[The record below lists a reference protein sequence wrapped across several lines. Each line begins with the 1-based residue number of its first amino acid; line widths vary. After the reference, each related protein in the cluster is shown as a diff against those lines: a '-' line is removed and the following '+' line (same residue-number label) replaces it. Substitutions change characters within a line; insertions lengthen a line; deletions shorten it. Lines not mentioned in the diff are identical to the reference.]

1 MKEKRERQTNE
12 RTGQDNNNIHEL
24 SFGTVGI
31 LRFGFLNKM
40 CVFIQAKVFSQL
52 APRLIICI
60 SKKTALNSGCSKTDK
75 SALHMHQHILYFN
88 ISTL

>member
-1 MKEKRERQTNE
+1 MKEKRERQTTE

-40 CVFIQAKVFSQL
+40 CVFIQAKVFFTTG
-52 APRLIICI
+52 P
-60 SKKTALNSGCSKTDK
+60 
-75 SALHMHQHILYFN
+75 
-88 ISTL
+88 

>member
-1 MKEKRERQTNE
+1 MKEKRERQTTE

-40 CVFIQAKVFSQL
+40 CVFIQAKVFF
-52 APRLIICI
+52 
-60 SKKTALNSGCSKTDK
+60 TTG
-75 SALHMHQHILYFN
+75 F
-88 ISTL
+88 

>member
-12 RTGQDNNNIHEL
+12 RTGQDNNNINEL

-40 CVFIQAKVFSQL
+40 CVFIQAKVFFHNWL
-52 APRLIICI
+52 LIICI
-60 SKKTALNSGCSKTDK
+60 TKKTALNSGCSKTDK
-75 SALHMHQHILYFN
+75 SALHMHQLILYFN